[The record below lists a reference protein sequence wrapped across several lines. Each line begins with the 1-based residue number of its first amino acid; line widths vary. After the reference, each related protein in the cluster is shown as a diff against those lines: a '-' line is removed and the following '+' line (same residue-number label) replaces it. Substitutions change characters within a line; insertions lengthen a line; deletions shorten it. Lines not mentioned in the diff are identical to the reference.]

1 MKVTR
6 SLPFN
11 MTGRSVR
18 CLNVGLTSR
27 VPVRPASHQDS
38 ESTVVIVRCSSNHGT
53 EDNDDCG
60 ANRPAPGVGDTR
72 YVAWSDPKS
81 PFAGYCLRS
90 QQWAG
95 MEHLQSVR
103 WSSMSVASSSIGTP

>member
-1 MKVTR
+1 MLSCIIGTTLLHRPRQVRKDAPQVVLLGVTQWGLALGVVLHRHVFEMKVTR
-6 SLPFN
+6 RLPFN

-60 ANRPAPGVGDTR
+60 ANRPAPGD
-72 YVAWSDPKS
+72 
-81 PFAGYCLRS
+81 L
-90 QQWAG
+90 
-95 MEHLQSVR
+95 
-103 WSSMSVASSSIGTP
+103 